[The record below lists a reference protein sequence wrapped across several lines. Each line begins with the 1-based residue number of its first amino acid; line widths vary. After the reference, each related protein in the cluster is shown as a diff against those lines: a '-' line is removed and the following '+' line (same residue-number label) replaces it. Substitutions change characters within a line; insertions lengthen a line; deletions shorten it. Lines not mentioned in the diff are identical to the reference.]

1 VFESALTTV
10 SFAFVGHHEY
20 HDFDVLG
27 LAPTKILEDGTLIEI
42 LGVGFLSFYL
52 NYMLTFLQAGLVGL
66 VDNCDSAVDDT
77 PHHICLYA
85 RFDDL
90 RAAAASKEMFESAL
104 TAVTFNLADHHEY
117 YDSDTTHP
125 RAQAVSAY
133 DCQVEFIAMPKSV
146 AGCNLQAMF
155 TEVRGFIQAF
165 VPVRTFP
172 YVETKGF
179 RAPNFCAEGQKVGQ
193 TPSFEVLVPAGRYP
207 PLWDSPK
214 TSLTQSS
221 NW

>member
-1 VFESALTTV
+1 MFESALTTV

-27 LAPTKILEDGTLIEI
+27 LAPNEFLEDGNLIEI

-104 TAVTFNLADHHEY
+104 TAVTFNL
-117 YDSDTTHP
+117 
-125 RAQAVSAY
+125 
-133 DCQVEFIAMPKSV
+133 
-146 AGCNLQAMF
+146 
-155 TEVRGFIQAF
+155 
-165 VPVRTFP
+165 
-172 YVETKGF
+172 
-179 RAPNFCAEGQKVGQ
+179 
-193 TPSFEVLVPAGRYP
+193 
-207 PLWDSPK
+207 
-214 TSLTQSS
+214 SLIHI
-221 NW
+221 

>member
-1 VFESALTTV
+1 MFESALTTV

-27 LAPTKILEDGTLIEI
+27 LASTKILEDGTLIEI

-90 RAAAASKEMFESAL
+90 RAAAASKGTFESAL
-104 TAVTFNLADHHEY
+104 ITVSFDFLNHHKY
-117 YDSDTTHP
+117 FDPAASRP
-125 RAQAVSAY
+125 RAQSVSA
-133 DCQVEFIAMPKSV
+133 
-146 AGCNLQAMF
+146 
-155 TEVRGFIQAF
+155 
-165 VPVRTFP
+165 
-172 YVETKGF
+172 
-179 RAPNFCAEGQKVGQ
+179 
-193 TPSFEVLVPAGRYP
+193 
-207 PLWDSPK
+207 
-214 TSLTQSS
+214 
-221 NW
+221 